1 MINTKESC
9 YQILLHFQGLN
20 IILPLLTMPYLFRV
34 LGVEKFGLIAFS
46 YALIT
51 FFNVIVDYGFT
62 LSGTR
67 EVALNQ
73 SL

>member
-1 MINTKESC
+1 
-9 YQILLHFQGLN
+9 
-20 IILPLLTMPYLFRV
+20 MPYLFRV